1 MNIKEIRD
9 LSNEDLLKTLDESRK
24 ELFDLK
30 FEKATGTVENPMRIR
45 ELRKTIARILTIL
58 KEKENEKKEG

>member
-9 LSNEDLLKTLDESRK
+9 LSDADLLKTLDESRK

>member
-9 LSNEDLLKTLDESRK
+9 LSDADLLKTLDESRK

-30 FEKATGTVENPMRIR
+30 FKKATGTVENPMRIR

>member
-9 LSNEDLLKTLDESRK
+9 LSQDEMLKTLDESRK

-30 FEKATGTVENPMRIR
+30 FEKATGTVENPMRI
-45 ELRKTIARILTIL
+45 
-58 KEKENEKKEG
+58 

>member
-9 LSNEDLLKTLDESRK
+9 LSDADLLKTLDESKK

-45 ELRKTIARILTIL
+45 ELRKTIARILTVL
-58 KEKENEKKEG
+58 NEKSEKKGG